1 MAVRKN
7 FFDRFSARFESL
19 DASSRQAGVS
29 LLLRERGFFET
40 VFNAVEDGIL
50 VIDRD
55 LRLRYFNRAAK
66 ELLALPDDTSA
77 LRLSKL
83 LAGIDWS
90 QIVPDGDNSWN
101 QTRQELQILYPEER
115 YLQFYL
121 TPFGGESDAATVI
134 LHDVTE
140 SRRRATSDLERET
153 VKAVS
158 QLAAGVAHEIG
169 NPLNSLSMNLE
180 LLERA
185 CVDPENEGVTPE
197 YAAKMLHRCRSEVE
211 RLDSIIHSFLTAI
224 RPGKA
229 KFAPVDLKETVF
241 DVLTFMRPEIEARK
255 VEVKC
260 SWADG
265 LPPVSGDSEQ
275 LKQAF
280 YNIIRNAVQAMSNG
294 GELEIFGYSTSE
306 FRVLEFADSGRG
318 MSPEALREMFVPFK
332 TTKAS
337 GNGIGTMIIE
347 RVCREHGAEFGVVSS
362 EGRGTVF
369 QLKFPNGSRRVR
381 LLTGNANSD

>member
-1 MAVRKN
+1 MADRKK
-7 FFDRFSARFESL
+7 FYDRLGARFEDL
-19 DASSRQAGVS
+19 DQSSRQAGLS

-50 VIDRD
+50 VIDSD
-55 LRLRYFNRAAK
+55 LHLRYFNRAAK
-66 ELLALPDDTSA
+66 ELLALPEDTSN
-77 LRLSKL
+77 LLIPKL
-83 LAGIDWS
+83 LSGVEWERILGADKRTWER
-90 QIVPDGDNSWN
+90 VA
-101 QTRQELQILYPEER
+101 RQELQILYPEER

-121 TPFGGESDAATVI
+121 APLAGESGAAVVI

-180 LLERA
+180 LLDRA
-185 CVDPENEGVTPE
+185 CEDPENESLTPE
-197 YAAKMLHRCRSEVE
+197 QAGRVIRRCRSEVE
-211 RLDSIIHSFLTAI
+211 RLDSIIHSFLSAI

-229 KFAPVDLKETVF
+229 HFAPVDLKETLF
-241 DVLTFMRPEIEARK
+241 EVLTFMRPEIEARK
-255 VEVKC
+255 VEVRC
-260 SWADG
+260 DWADE
-265 LPPVSGDSEQ
+265 LPPIIGDSEQ

-280 YNIIRNAVQAMSNG
+280 YNIVRNAVQAMSSG
-294 GELEIFGYSTSE
+294 GELAIYGYSTSD
-306 FRVLEFADSGRG
+306 FRVLEFSDSGKG
-318 MSPEALREMFVPFK
+318 MSPEDLREMFIPFR
-332 TTKAS
+332 TTKAG

-347 RVCREHGAEFGVVSS
+347 RVCREHGAEFGVVSAA
-362 EGRGTVF
+362 GRGTVF

-381 LLTGNANSD
+381 MLPGN

>member
-1 MAVRKN
+1 MAGRKK
-7 FFDRFSARFESL
+7 FFDRLGARFESL
-19 DASSRQAGVS
+19 DASSRQAGLA

-55 LRLRYFNRAAK
+55 LHLRYFNRAAK
-66 ELLALPDDTSA
+66 ELLALPDNTAA
-77 LRLSKL
+77 LRLSQL
-83 LAGIDWS
+83 LPDVDWD
-90 QIVPDGDNSWN
+90 QIISADNDRWN
-101 QTRQELQILYPEER
+101 RVSRQELQILYPEPR
-115 YLQFYL
+115 FLQFYL
-121 TPFGGESDAATVI
+121 TPLGDEGDAATMI
-134 LHDVTE
+134 LRDVTE
-140 SRRRATSDLERET
+140 SRQRATSDLERET

-169 NPLNSLSMNLE
+169 NPLNSLSMNLQI
-180 LLERA
+180 LERSYENSDEA
-185 CVDPENEGVTPE
+185 VSPED
-197 YAAKMLHRCRSEVE
+197 AAKMIRRCSSEVE

-229 KFAPVDLKETVF
+229 CFVPVDLQETVF
-241 DVLTFMRPEIEARK
+241 DVLNFMRPEIEARR

-260 SWADG
+260 QWAAV
-265 LPPVSGDSEQ
+265 LPPFPGDAER

-294 GELEIFGYSTSE
+294 GILEIYGYPAGDFLVVE
-306 FRVLEFADSGRG
+306 FSDSGKG
-318 MSPEALREMFVPFK
+318 MSPEDLQEMFVPFK
-332 TTKAS
+332 TTKAG

-347 RVCREHGAEFGVVSS
+347 KVCREHGAEFGVVSA

-369 QLKFPNGSRRVR
+369 QLKFPNGTRRVR
-381 LLTGNANSD
+381 MLPGN

>member
-1 MAVRKN
+1 MAGRKK

-19 DASSRQAGVS
+19 DATSRQAGLA
-29 LLLRERGFFET
+29 LLMRERGFFET
-40 VFNAVEDGIL
+40 VFNCIEDGIL
-50 VIDRD
+50 VIDRE
-55 LRLRYFNRAAK
+55 LHLRYFNRAAK
-66 ELLALPDDTSA
+66 ELLGLPENTSGLRLNQLLPDIEWQQILPENAS
-77 LRLSKL
+77 R
-83 LAGIDWS
+83 WS
-90 QIVPDGDNSWN
+90 QT
-101 QTRQELQILYPEER
+101 TRQELQILYPEER

-121 TPFGGESDAATVI
+121 TPLGSAADAATVI

-158 QLAAGVAHEIG
+158 HLAAGVAHEIG

-180 LLERA
+180 MLERA
-185 CVDPENEGVTPE
+185 CDDPENEALSPE
-197 YAAKMLHRCRSEVE
+197 EAAQMIRRCRSEVE

-229 KFAPVDLKETVF
+229 NFAPVDLKESVI

-260 SWADG
+260 SWNTG
-265 LPPVSGDSEQ
+265 LPKISGDHEQ

-294 GELEIFGYSTSE
+294 GTLEIFGYSTPE

-318 MSPEALREMFVPFK
+318 MTPEALRDMFIPFK
-332 TTKAS
+332 TTKAG

-347 RVCREHGAEFGVVSS
+347 RVCREHGAEFGVVT
-362 EGRGTVF
+362 EADRGTVF
-369 QLKFPNGSRRVR
+369 QLRFPAGTRRVR
-381 LLTGNANSD
+381 LLN

>member
-1 MAVRKN
+1 MSVRKN
-7 FFDRFSARFESL
+7 FFDRLSARFEDL
-19 DASSRQAGVS
+19 DVSSRQAGLA

-50 VIDRD
+50 VIDRE

-66 ELLALPDDTSA
+66 ELLALPEDTSA
-77 LRLSKL
+77 LRIAQL
-83 LAGIDWS
+83 LPGVEWERILGADENTWS
-90 QIVPDGDNSWN
+90 RVA
-101 QTRQELQILYPEER
+101 RQELQILYPEER

-121 TPFGGESDAATVI
+121 APLGGDSGAATVI

-185 CVDPENEGVTPE
+185 CDDPENEGITPE
-197 YAAKMLHRCRSEVE
+197 QAGKMLRRCRGEVE

-229 KFAPVDLKETVF
+229 RFAPVDLRGTLFE
-241 DVLTFMRPEIEARK
+241 VLTFMRPEIEARK
-255 VEVKC
+255 VRVKC
-260 SWADG
+260 DWAG
-265 LPPVSGDSEQ
+265 AMPPISGDADQ

-280 YNIIRNAVQAMSNG
+280 YNIVRNAVQAMSNG
-294 GELEIFGYSTSE
+294 GVLEVCGYSAGD
-306 FRVLEFADSGRG
+306 FQVLEFSDSGRG
-318 MSPEALREMFVPFK
+318 MSPEDLREMFIPFR
-332 TTKAS
+332 TTKAG

-347 RVCREHGAEFGVVSS
+347 RVCREHGAEFGVVSAA
-362 EGRGTVF
+362 GRGTVF
-369 QLKFPNGSRRVR
+369 QLKFPSGTKRVR
-381 LLTGNANSD
+381 MLPGN

>member
-1 MAVRKN
+1 MADRKN
-7 FFDRFSARFESL
+7 FYDRLGARFEDL
-19 DASSRQAGVS
+19 DQSSRQAGLS

-50 VIDRD
+50 VIDAD
-55 LRLRYFNRAAK
+55 LHLRYFNRAAK
-66 ELLALPDDTSA
+66 ELLALPEDTSN
-77 LRLSKL
+77 LLIPKL
-83 LAGIDWS
+83 LPGVEWERILGADKH
-90 QIVPDGDNSWN
+90 SWDRVA
-101 QTRQELQILYPEER
+101 RQELQILYPEER

-121 TPFGGESDAATVI
+121 APLAGESGAAAVI
-134 LHDVTE
+134 LHDVPE

-180 LLERA
+180 LLDRA
-185 CVDPENEGVTPE
+185 CEDPENEALTPE
-197 YAAKMLHRCRSEVE
+197 QAGRVIRRCRSEVE
-211 RLDSIIHSFLTAI
+211 RLDSIIHSFLSAI

-229 KFAPVDLKETVF
+229 HFAPVDLKETLF

-255 VEVKC
+255 VEVRC
-260 SWADG
+260 DWADE
-265 LPPVSGDSEQ
+265 LPPISGDPEQ

-294 GELEIFGYSTSE
+294 GELVIYGYSTSD
-306 FRVLEFADSGRG
+306 FRVLEFSDSGKG
-318 MSPEALREMFVPFK
+318 MSPEDLREMFVPFR
-332 TTKAS
+332 TTKAG

-347 RVCREHGAEFGVVSS
+347 RVCREHGAEFGVVSA

-381 LLTGNANSD
+381 MLPGN

>member
-1 MAVRKN
+1 MADRKN
-7 FFDRFSARFESL
+7 FYDRLSARFESL
-19 DASSRQAGVS
+19 DASSRQAGFS

-40 VFNAVEDGIL
+40 VFNAVDDGIL
-50 VIDRD
+50 VIDSD

-66 ELLALPDDTSA
+66 ELLALPEDTSN

-83 LAGIDWS
+83 LPDVDWARIIMS
-90 QIVPDGDNSWN
+90 GEGGYQQVS
-101 QTRQELQILYPEER
+101 RQELQILYPEER

-121 TPFGGESDAATVI
+121 TPLGGEAGAATVI

-140 SRRRATSDLERET
+140 NRRRVSSDLERET

-185 CVDPENEGVTPE
+185 CDDPENEGISPGD
-197 YAAKMLHRCRSEVE
+197 ASKMIHRCRSEVE
-211 RLDSIIHSFLTAI
+211 RLDSIIRSFLSAI
-224 RPGKA
+224 RPGRA
-229 KFAPVDLKETVF
+229 NFAPVDLKETVF
-241 DVLTFMRPEIEARK
+241 EVLTFMRPEIEARK
-255 VEVKC
+255 VGVKC
-260 SWADG
+260 SWADE
-265 LPPVSGDSEQ
+265 VFQINGDAEQ

-294 GELEIFGYSTSE
+294 GELNIYGYSTPD
-306 FRVLEFADSGRG
+306 FRVLEFSDSGKG
-318 MSPEALREMFVPFK
+318 MSPDDLREMFVPFK
-332 TTKAS
+332 TSKAS

-347 RVCREHGAEFGVVSS
+347 RVCREHGAEFGVVSA

-369 QLKFPNGSRRVR
+369 QLKFPNGTRRVR
-381 LLTGNANSD
+381 LLPGN

>member
-1 MAVRKN
+1 MAGRKN
-7 FFDRFSARFESL
+7 FYDRLGARFEDL
-19 DASSRQAGVS
+19 DQSSRQAGLS

-50 VIDRD
+50 VIGND
-55 LRLRYFNRAAK
+55 LHLRYFNRAAK
-66 ELLALPDDTSA
+66 ELLELPEDTSN
-77 LRLSKL
+77 LLITKL
-83 LAGIDWS
+83 LPGVEWERILGADEPTWRR
-90 QIVPDGDNSWN
+90 VA
-101 QTRQELQILYPEER
+101 RQELQILYPEER

-121 TPFGGESDAATVI
+121 TPLNGESGAATVI

-180 LLERA
+180 LLDRA
-185 CVDPENEGVTPE
+185 CEDPENEALTPE
-197 YAAKMLHRCRSEVE
+197 QAGRMIRRCRNEVE

-224 RPGKA
+224 RPGKTH
-229 KFAPVDLKETVF
+229 FAPVDLRETLF
-241 DVLTFMRPEIEARK
+241 EVLNFMRPEIEARK
-255 VEVKC
+255 VVVRC
-260 SWADG
+260 DWAG
-265 LPPVSGDSEQ
+265 TIPPVSGDAEQ

-294 GELEIFGYSTSE
+294 GELDIYGYATSD
-306 FRVLEFADSGRG
+306 FRILEFSDSGQG
-318 MSPEALREMFVPFK
+318 MSPEDLREMFVPFR
-332 TTKAS
+332 TTKAG

-347 RVCREHGAEFGVVSS
+347 RVCREHGAEFGVVSAV
-362 EGRGTVF
+362 GRGTVF

-381 LLTGNANSD
+381 LLPGD

>member
-1 MAVRKN
+1 MAGRKK
-7 FFDRFSARFESL
+7 FFDRLSARFESL
-19 DASSRQAGVS
+19 DASSRQAGLA
-29 LLLRERGFFET
+29 LLMRERGFYET

-50 VIDRD
+50 VIDHD
-55 LRLRYFNRAAK
+55 LHLRYFNRAAK
-66 ELLALPDDTSA
+66 ELLALPEDTSN
-77 LRLSKL
+77 LRLSRIL
-83 LAGIDWS
+83 PDVDWS
-90 QIVPDGDNSWN
+90 QIVRDGEIALSRVA
-101 QTRQELQILYPEER
+101 RQELQILYPEER

-121 TPFGGESDAATVI
+121 TPLGGDAGAATVI

-140 SRRRATSDLERET
+140 NRRRATSDLERET

-185 CVDPENEGVTPE
+185 CDDPENDGISPE
-197 YAAKMLHRCRSEVE
+197 DASRMLHRCRSEVE
-211 RLDSIIHSFLTAI
+211 RLDSIIRSFLSAI

-229 KFAPVDLKETVF
+229 SFAPVDLKETVF
-241 DVLTFMRPEIEARK
+241 EVLTFMRPEIEARK

-260 SWADG
+260 SWADE
-265 LPPVSGDSEQ
+265 LPPVNGDAER

-294 GELEIFGYSTSE
+294 GGLEIYGYSTPD
-306 FRVLEFADSGRG
+306 FRVIEFADSGKG

-332 TTKAS
+332 TSKAS

-347 RVCREHGAEFGVVSS
+347 KVCREHGAEFGVVSS

-369 QLKFPNGSRRVR
+369 QLKFPNGKRRVR
-381 LLTGNANSD
+381 LLTGN